1 MESYDV
7 IIAGG
12 SFAGLAVAAQIRD
25 ARVLLIEPNPI
36 GEVQTSACGTLLA
49 VLEATSTQ
57 ESLLQ
62 IHESFF
68 FHTTHQSIEIPL
80 PYPFCTFDYHIF
92 CQRLLAQS
100 KVQVLQARVTGHQGQ
115 RVMTTEGT
123 YEGRFLVDATGWRAA
138 LATGGTTQHK
148 ARRGLSFGLET
159 TLDIGGEG
167 LHFWYDPQRLLSK
180 GVTWLFPIGGRAR
193 LGIGSYVGETRLQEQ
208 LARWLEEDFNR
219 QPEGLHGGFFPYRK
233 RPARRGNV
241 LCVGDSAGQCLP
253 VTGEG
258 IRTALYFGVHAGRLI
273 QRALEGSIN
282 QATVFDSY
290 QQFVDRH
297 AIVYDLL
304 LVTQKLLTNAPIQ
317 AVELLARQL
326 DARALF
332 PRLFNLY
339 RRAFEPNRM
348 QLSPTPTRSFLQP
361 EAVR

>member
-12 SFAGLAVAAQIRD
+12 SFAGLAVAAQIKD

-49 VLEATSTQ
+49 VLEATNTQ

-62 IHESFF
+62 VHESFF
-68 FHTTHQSIEIPL
+68 FHTTHQTIEIAL
-80 PYPFCTFDYHIF
+80 PYPFCTFDYRIF

-100 KVQVLQARVTGHQGQ
+100 QAQVLQARVTGYQGQ

-123 YEGRFLVDATGWRAA
+123 YEGHFLVDATGWRAA
-138 LATGGTTQHK
+138 LASGGATQRK

-159 TLDIGGEG
+159 TLDIPGEG
-167 LHFWYDPQRLLSK
+167 LHFWYDPRRLLSK
-180 GVTWLFPIGGRAR
+180 GVTWMFPIGGRSR
-193 LGIGSYVGETRLQEQ
+193 LGIGSYVGETRLQEK
-208 LARWLEEDFNR
+208 LARWLAEDFDR
-219 QPEGLHGGFFPYRK
+219 RAEGLHGGFFPYRK

-273 QRALEGSIN
+273 QQALDGRM
-282 QATVFDSY
+282 APFAVFDHY

-297 AIVYDLL
+297 AIVYDVLL
-304 LVTQKLLTNAPIQ
+304 ATQKLLTNAPIRG
-317 AVELLARQL
+317 VELLARQL
-326 DARALF
+326 DRRALF
-332 PRLFNLY
+332 PRMFNLY

-348 QLSPTPTRSFLQP
+348 QFSPTPTRSLLRP
-361 EAVR
+361 ETAR